1 MTLLAPLFF
10 VGLLAIGLPL
20 WLHRLSAENP
30 NRQRFSSL
38 MLLEAGEPRRVLAKT
53 LQYLLLLALRIGV
66 LALLVLA
73 FVQPMLWRPPQ
84 GTDSGGARLHI
95 IVLDTSASMSAGDRW
110 DDARD
115 AVEEIIDALERDDRA
130 ELVAAGRVVEV
141 VTAPTVDRAA
151 LRQSL
156 ATVEPGVF
164 PLDFGQL
171 MRALDGIVGG
181 AELPVV
187 LHLVTDAQQTALPT
201 RFGELAPRAAVE
213 LAIHTVGGGDE
224 GNVAIESLSGSA
236 LDGKLT
242 AIVHSFDTRTREK
255 TVRLEQNGALVE
267 ERTIELAPG
276 ARAEVGFGALSLATG
291 PNRVSV
297 LLAPADELPF
307 DDTRIISLRRPEPR
321 PVLLVTG
328 DLRAQGAFFVDAAMR
343 SLAALALQPAT
354 IAADKLV
361 ETPLEDY
368 EFIVVIDGGAL
379 EEAAAAQLTNYV
391 ESGGGLLMGLGARA
405 LSLAEVPVTGQRL
418 EGPGLGGDSDAYTSI
433 GTLDASHPALRG
445 LDALRAAKFFRYTP
459 VTPEPADEVVMSLE
473 TGAPLLLERS
483 LGAGRVL
490 LFTSSL
496 DREWNDLAVQPVFVP
511 FIAGLANH
519 LLGGAGFS
527 SEAELGSTLALRA
540 LGLSG
545 GQIFD
550 PDGNAA
556 LGLGGTDDVLLD
568 ELGFYELAGGG
579 RNEVVAVNFDVRES
593 NLAPVDAA
601 TLERWRALGQPSAAA
616 PTAATV
622 SGTDETVPTPLG
634 YWVLFLVLLALG
646 VESWVGN
653 WHLRIRRGM
662 AA

>member
-10 VGLLAIGLPL
+10 VGLLAVGLPL

-53 LQYLLLLALRIGV
+53 LQYLLLLALRIAV
-66 LALLVLA
+66 LAFLVFA
-73 FVQPMLWRPPQ
+73 FVQPTLWRPPQ
-84 GTDSGGARLHI
+84 AAASGSARMHL
-95 IVLDTSASMSAGDRW
+95 IVLDTSASMAAGDRW
-110 DDARD
+110 DRALDAAD
-115 AVEEIIDALERDDRA
+115 DIIDTLEREDRA
-130 ELVAAGRVVEV
+130 ELIAAGRVVEV
-141 VTAPTVDRAA
+141 VTAPTLDRAA
-151 LRQSL
+151 LRQSF

-171 MRALDGIVGG
+171 MRALDGIVRGS
-181 AELPVV
+181 ELPVV
-187 LHLVTDAQQTALPT
+187 VHLVTDAQSTGLPT
-201 RFGELAPRAAVE
+201 RFGELAPRGAVE
-213 LAIHTVGGGDE
+213 LAIHNVAGSE
-224 GNVAIESLSGSA
+224 GNVAIETLAGSA
-236 LDGKLT
+236 LDGSLT
-242 AIVHSFDTRTREK
+242 ATVRSFDTSTRMK

-267 ERTIELAPG
+267 EQTIELAPG
-276 ARAEVGFGALSLATG
+276 GRAQVGFGVLTLAAG
-291 PNRVSV
+291 PNRVRVV
-297 LLAPADELPF
+297 LEPGDEMPF
-307 DDTRIISLRRPEPR
+307 DDTRILALRRPEPR
-321 PVLLVTG
+321 PVLLVAG
-328 DLRAQGAFFVDAAMR
+328 DLRAQDAFFVDAAMV
-343 SLAALALQPAT
+343 SLAALALKPQT
-354 IAADKLV
+354 IAADALA
-361 ETPLEDY
+361 EATLGDY
-368 EFIVVIDGGAL
+368 EFVVVADAGSLDDEESAALSDYVSSGGA
-379 EEAAAAQLTNYV
+379 V
-391 ESGGGLLMGLGARA
+391 LLGLGPRSS
-405 LSLAEVPVTGQRL
+405 SLADVPVTGQRL

-459 VTPEPADEVVMSLE
+459 ITPDPADVVVMSLE
-473 TGAPLLLERS
+473 TGAPLLLERAF
-483 LGAGRVL
+483 GDGRVL

-511 FIAGLANH
+511 FIAGLSNH

-540 LGLSG
+540 MGLQG

-550 PDGNAA
+550 PAGEPA

-568 ELGFYELAGGG
+568 DLGFYELVGGG

-593 NLAPVDAA
+593 NLEPVDAA
-601 TLERWRALGQPSAAA
+601 TLERWQALGQPTAAA
-616 PTAATV
+616 PTTAAAV
-622 SGTDETVPTPLG
+622 GADETVPTPLG
-634 YWVLFLVLLALG
+634 YWILFLVLLALG

>member
-73 FVQPMLWRPPQ
+73 FVQPTLWRPPQ
-84 GTDSGGARLHI
+84 AADSGSARLHV

-115 AVEEIIDALERDDRA
+115 AAEEILDGLERDDRA

-141 VTAPTVDRAA
+141 VTAPTLDRAA

-156 ATVEPGVF
+156 ATVEPDVF

-171 MRALDGIVGG
+171 MRALDGIVNG

-187 LHLVTDAQQTALPT
+187 LHLVTDAQQTALPM
-201 RFGELAPRAAVE
+201 RFGELAPRAAGE
-213 LAIHTVGGGDE
+213 LAIHTVGGDE
-224 GNVAIESLSGSA
+224 GNVAIETLSGSA
-236 LDGKLT
+236 LDGNLT
-242 AIVHSFDTRTREK
+242 ASVHSFDTSPREK

-267 ERTIELAPG
+267 EQTIELAPG
-276 ARAEVGFGALSLATG
+276 AHTFVSFAALTLATG
-291 PNRVSV
+291 PNRVRV
-297 LLAPADELPF
+297 QLAPGDELPF
-307 DDTRIISLRRPEPR
+307 DDERIIALRRPEPR

-343 SLAALALQPAT
+343 SLAALALQPST
-354 IAADKLV
+354 VAADKLAD
-361 ETPLEDY
+361 TMLEDY
-368 EFIVVIDGGAL
+368 EFIVVTDAGAL
-379 EEAAAAQLTNYV
+379 DEAAVAQVTDYV
-391 ESGGGLLMGLGARA
+391 ESGGALLMGLGARS
-405 LSLAEVPVTGQRL
+405 LSLAEVPVTGQGL
-418 EGPGLGGDSDAYTSI
+418 GGPGLGGDSDAYTSI
-433 GTLDASHPALRG
+433 GALDASHPALRG

-459 VTPEPADEVVMSLE
+459 VAPDPADEVVISLE
-473 TGAPLLLERS
+473 TGAPLLLEQS
-483 LGAGRVL
+483 VGDGRVL

-527 SEAELGSTLALRA
+527 SDAELGSTLALRA
-540 LGLSG
+540 MGLSG

-550 PDGNAA
+550 PNGNAA

-616 PTAATV
+616 PTAAT
-622 SGTDETVPTPLG
+622 STGSDETVPTPLG
-634 YWVLFLVLLALG
+634 YWILFLVLLALG